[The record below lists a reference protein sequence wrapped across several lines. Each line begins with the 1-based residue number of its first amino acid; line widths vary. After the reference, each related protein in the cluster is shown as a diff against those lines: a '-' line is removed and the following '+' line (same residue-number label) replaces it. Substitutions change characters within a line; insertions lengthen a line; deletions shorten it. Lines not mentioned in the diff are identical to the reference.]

1 MSGLFASRTMT
12 LLEHFR
18 VPYTVESANDG
29 LERVGLEKGAALVW
43 PAERGRCGAYRVGSL
58 PIFGRLGDDSLVPSD
73 RNWKPQAPIV
83 DESGAEVAWIRRADD
98 GSIFL
103 PFDPDELVRS
113 FWSEAYLKVAS
124 GGFGRAAKT
133 AARRSYY
140 AVRPLIPRG
149 VQLALRR
156 RFRRVQEQAVFPR
169 WPVETAL
176 HDLCRLLLGFVDEIA
191 GERVPRLAAWPEGRQ
206 WALVL
211 THDVEMTPG
220 YEYLDSVLEVE
231 REAGLRSA
239 CFFVPER
246 DYRVD
251 EVRLR
256 ELTANGFE
264 VGVHG
269 LRHDGRD
276 LTAGVFERRLPAMRH
291 YAARWQAVGF
301 RSPATQ
307 RHWELM
313 QRLAFDY
320 DTSYSDVARYEPQP
334 GGCCSWFPFFI
345 GDVVEL
351 PITLP
356 MDHTLFELLR
366 HRDGTLWAEKTAF
379 LKERGG
385 MALMLTHPDYL
396 LDRERLDV
404 YRRFLGS
411 LAADRTVW
419 HALPREVS
427 AWWRRRAASR
437 IERYGDGWRVV
448 GPASSEARIELGPL
462 AG

>member
-1 MSGLFASRTMT
+1 
-12 LLEHFR
+12 
-18 VPYTVESANDG
+18 
-29 LERVGLEKGAALVW
+29 
-43 PAERGRCGAYRVGSL
+43 
-58 PIFGRLGDDSLVPSD
+58 
-73 RNWKPQAPIV
+73 
-83 DESGAEVAWIRRADD
+83 
-98 GSIFL
+98 
-103 PFDPDELVRS
+103 
-113 FWSEAYLKVAS
+113 
-124 GGFGRAAKT
+124 
-133 AARRSYY
+133 
-140 AVRPLIPRG
+140 
-149 VQLALRR
+149 
-156 RFRRVQEQAVFPR
+156 
-169 WPVETAL
+169 
-176 HDLCRLLLGFVDEIA
+176 LLGFVDEIA

-320 DTSYSDVARYEPQP
+320 DTSYPDVARYEPQP
-334 GGCCSWFPFFI
+334 
-345 GDVVEL
+345 
-351 PITLP
+351 
-356 MDHTLFELLR
+356 
-366 HRDGTLWAEKTAF
+366 
-379 LKERGG
+379 
-385 MALMLTHPDYL
+385 
-396 LDRERLDV
+396 
-404 YRRFLGS
+404 
-411 LAADRTVW
+411 
-419 HALPREVS
+419 
-427 AWWRRRAASR
+427 
-437 IERYGDGWRVV
+437 
-448 GPASSEARIELGPL
+448 
-462 AG
+462 